1 MAVQVRQ
8 QLQAAPAALTA
19 ADASLKT
26 PPKMKTSQTMNRPG
40 TALVSLVLLGLVS
53 AAVYGCESAASKPN
67 ENAAPAVE
75 LPVLNVARKPA
86 VTYREYSISLE
97 GTKDVQIRPQV
108 SGYLDKIYVDEG
120 AHVKQGQPLF
130 RINDALYVQ
139 ALRQAKADLQAAQA
153 KLEASDINLVKL
165 NPLVEH
171 GVVSTVQLDEARAAR
186 DAARAGVAAAGAA
199 VGTATVN
206 LGYTLIKAPADGYVG
221 RIPMKQGSL
230 IEAGTTEPLTTVSSV
245 DRVYAY
251 FSMSEGDFLAFK
263 HQYAGNTLAE
273 KIARMPPVSLVLSD
287 DSLYGETGK
296 VDAVLGSFDKTMG
309 TISFRAVFTNPHG
322 LLRSGNTG
330 KIRIP
335 RPIVSQVVIP
345 QQSTYE
351 LQDKVMVYQ
360 VDSRGRVEGRPVT
373 VSGRSGHYYLIGSGL
388 KPGDRI
394 VYTGLDRLHDG
405 MTIRPDMLQLD
416 SLLSRDPL

>member
-1 MAVQVRQ
+1 
-8 QLQAAPAALTA
+8 
-19 ADASLKT
+19 
-26 PPKMKTSQTMNRPG
+26 MKRSQTINRGG
-40 TALVSLVLLGLVS
+40 TALVSLLLLGLVS
-53 AAVYGCESAASKPN
+53 IAVYGCESAASKSN
-67 ENAAPAVE
+67 ENTGSAIE
-75 LPVLNVARKPA
+75 LPVLTVAARAA
-86 VTYREYSISLE
+86 VTYREYSASLQ
-97 GTKDVQIRPQV
+97 GTEDVQIRPQV
-108 SGYLDKIYVDEG
+108 SGYLDKIFVDEG
-120 AHVKQGQPLF
+120 AYVRRGQPLF

-139 ALRQAKADLQAAQA
+139 ALHRAKAGLQAARA
-153 KLEASDINLVKL
+153 KLEAADINLAKL
-165 NPLVEH
+165 DPLVEH
-171 GVVSTVQLDEARAAR
+171 RVVSGIQLQEARAAK
-186 DAARAGVAAAGAA
+186 DAARAEVAGAEAA

-206 LGYTLIKAPADGYVG
+206 LGYTLITAPADGYVG

-230 IEAGTTEPLTTVSSV
+230 VEAGGAEPLTTVSSV
-245 DRVYAY
+245 NRVYAY

-273 KIARMPPVSLVLSD
+273 KIAHMPPVDLLLSD

-309 TISFRAVFTNPHG
+309 TISFRAVFTNLHG

-335 RPIVSQVVIP
+335 RPLAGQLVIP

-360 VDSRGRVEGRPVT
+360 VDSRGMVRGRPVT
-373 VSGRSGHYYLIGSGL
+373 VSGRSGHYYLVSGGV
-388 KPGDRI
+388 KPGDKI
-394 VYTGLDRLHDG
+394 VYTGLERLHDG
-405 MTIRPDMLQLD
+405 MTIRADALPLD

>member
-1 MAVQVRQ
+1 
-8 QLQAAPAALTA
+8 
-19 ADASLKT
+19 
-26 PPKMKTSQTMNRPG
+26 MNRPG
-40 TALVSLVLLGLVS
+40 TVLVSLALLGLVS
-53 AAVYGCESAASKPN
+53 VSVYGCESAASKPN
-67 ENAAPAVE
+67 ENAAALIE
-75 LPVLNVARKPA
+75 LPVLNVLSKPA
-86 VTYREYSISLE
+86 VTYREYSTSLE
-97 GTKDVQIRPQV
+97 GTKDVQVRPQV

-153 KLEASDINLVKL
+153 KLEAADINLVKL
-165 NPLVEH
+165 HPLVEH
-171 GVVSTVQLDEARAAR
+171 GVVSGVQLDEARAAR
-186 DAARAGVAAAGAA
+186 DAARAAVASAAAA

-221 RIPMKQGSL
+221 RIPMKPGSL
-230 IEAGTTEPLTTVSSV
+230 IAAGTAEPLTTVSSV
-245 DRVYAY
+245 ERVYAY

-263 HQYAGNTLAE
+263 HQYAGTTLAE
-273 KIARMPPVSLVLSD
+273 KIAHMPPVNLVLSD

-309 TISFRAVFTNPHG
+309 TISFRAVFTNLHG

-335 RPIVSQVVIP
+335 RPVVNQVVIP

-373 VSGRSGHYYLIGSGL
+373 VSGRSGHYYLISSGL

-405 MTIRPDMLQLD
+405 MMIRPDRLQLD